1 MAWAGSVSEPY
12 AGSVRVRP
20 EMAVRTNCLWTTRE
34 SRRTKGK
41 PAKAYIFLF
50 MAKEARHPGCLD
62 GGHGALGL
70 GPGRFLL
77 GGVALLTVSGGS
89 TIALRFGAGR
99 RLGSTRFLGIV

>member
-1 MAWAGSVSEPY
+1 MPGPWGSAGNGCS
-12 AGSVRVRP
+12 
-20 EMAVRTNCLWTTRE
+20 NKLLWTTRE

-99 RLGSTRFLGIV
+99 RLGGRRFLGIV